1 MSFEESID
9 VIKELK
15 TESLMIE
22 DESLTTLNN
31 DLEDDDLSMLNADVN
46 INSEEEH
53 ATKIKINDVVI
64 EDNVSEDDEIKE
76 SNTAMMVV
84 SLSQIVPKL
93 PFLNLDIAYMDQR
106 LGTSVG
112 NIVQIKKHMSQEFEI
127 SDLVLERSG
136 MTGCN
141 VVKFPME
148 SKLVMHKDEN
158 GYSKLRIDVH
168 KGPRDYMLSGFS
180 DNDLAATAC
189 QGIWLYRLL
198 SQIADVR
205 AGPVLICIDNK
216 SAIDLARKPE
226 MGFGSEVDQLQSMEE
241 LFNARVQ
248 EYVFSGSNMSMFEKS
263 ELDRKIAEKEGIDR
277 DNPDL
282 VSGEESQDLDPLS

>member
-1 MSFEESID
+1 M
-9 VIKELK
+9 
-15 TESLMIE
+15 
-22 DESLTTLNN
+22 
-31 DLEDDDLSMLNADVN
+31 A
-46 INSEEEH
+46 
-53 ATKIKINDVVI
+53 
-64 EDNVSEDDEIKE
+64 
-76 SNTAMMVV
+76 
-84 SLSQIVPKL
+84 
-93 PFLNLDIAYMDQR
+93 
-106 LGTSVG
+106 
-112 NIVQIKKHMSQEFEI
+112 
-127 SDLVLERSG
+127 
-136 MTGCN
+136 GCN
-141 VVKFPME
+141 VVKFPIE

-158 GYSKLRIDVH
+158 GYSKLQIDVH
-168 KGPRDYMLSGFS
+168 KGPRDYMLYGFS

-189 QGIWLYRLL
+189 QGIWLHRLL

-205 AGPVLICIDNK
+205 AGPVLRCIDNK
-216 SAIDLARKPE
+216 SAIDLTRKPE